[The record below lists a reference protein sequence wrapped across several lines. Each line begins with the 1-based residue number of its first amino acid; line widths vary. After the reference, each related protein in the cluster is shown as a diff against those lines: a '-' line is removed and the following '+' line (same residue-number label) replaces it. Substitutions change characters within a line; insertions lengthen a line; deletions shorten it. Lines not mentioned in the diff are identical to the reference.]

1 MPPAKKT
8 TRKTTKK
15 TAKKTAMRTMS
26 ASHKKALAEGK
37 SMSATVDAYLAALNV
52 PKKRG
57 RKISN
62 TVMQQRL
69 VQAQARAK
77 SATGVDKVLASQ
89 EVRDLQGRLAQV
101 STATTT
107 DVKGLESAFVKVGKT
122 FSEKRGI
129 RWSAWRDAG
138 VPGDVLKK
146 AGIARTRG

>member
-1 MPPAKKT
+1 LSVLDVHP
-8 TRKTTKK
+8 RYGSI
-15 TAKKTAMRTMS
+15 RS
-26 ASHKKALAEGK
+26 
-37 SMSATVDAYLAALNV
+37 YLAALNV

-57 RKISN
+57 RKVSKP
-62 TVMQQRL
+62 VLQQRL

-77 SATGVDKVLASQ
+77 GATGVDKVLASQ
-89 EVRDLQGRLAQV
+89 AVRDLQDRIAQV

-107 DVKGLESAFVKVGKT
+107 DVKGLESAFVKVARQ